1 MVRMLWNALALA
13 LSAIARNKTRSALTV
28 LGILIGVAAVVI
40 VTALAGGAS
49 KEVGSSIEGFAAN
62 AIFINPQPVQS
73 SGAKSKGT
81 GRLTEADA
89 RAIVREAVSID
100 RAAPFLSTQVQIVNG
115 DRNVSTTV
123 IGTNLQY
130 FPIRKFRVEKGDQW
144 TESDELLKNKVCILG
159 ATVREKLFGPIDPIG
174 RTIRLGGAPYR
185 IIGLLEAKGSSP
197 FGDDQDDRVLMPIG
211 SFRARI
217 MHTSPG
223 RVDMILASARSD
235 NVSERAQEQVDSIL
249 RQRHHI
255 AEGKDPDFR
264 VNSQAEFQAAQK
276 AISAILSAL
285 LLAVAAVSLL
295 VGGIGVMNIMLVS
308 VAERTRE
315 IGIRMSIGARE
326 SDILV
331 QFLVEAVM
339 LSLLGGMLGIILG
352 GGAVMGLGFAL
363 GWNMIPTPESVAIA
377 VITSITIGVVFG
389 YLPARHAAKLDPIEA
404 LRVE

>member
-1 MVRMLWNALALA
+1 MLRMLWNALTLA

-73 SGAKSKGT
+73 SGAKSKST

-100 RAAPFLSTQVQIVNG
+100 KAAPFLATQVQIVNG

-144 TESDELLKNKVCILG
+144 SESDELLKTKVCLLG
-159 ATVREKLFGPIDPIG
+159 ATVREKLFGTVDPIG

-223 RVDMILASARSD
+223 RVDMIIASARSD
-235 NVSERAQEQVDSIL
+235 NVSERAQEQVNAIL

-255 AEGKDPDFR
+255 ADGKDPDFR

-276 AISAILSAL
+276 AISGILSAL

-339 LSLLGGMLGIILG
+339 LSLLGGTLGIILG
-352 GGAVMGLGFAL
+352 GGSVMGLGFAL
-363 GWNMIPTPESVAIA
+363 GWSMIPTPESVGVA
-377 VITSITIGVVFG
+377 VLTSITIGVVFG

-404 LRVE
+404 LRAE